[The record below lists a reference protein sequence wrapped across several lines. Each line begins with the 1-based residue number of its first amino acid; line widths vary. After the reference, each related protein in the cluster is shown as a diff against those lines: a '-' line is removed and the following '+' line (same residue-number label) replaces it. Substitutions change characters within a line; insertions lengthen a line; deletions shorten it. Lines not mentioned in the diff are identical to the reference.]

1 MFLGTYTP
9 KIDDKGRFFIPAKY
23 RDDLES
29 GVVITRQQDRCLAIY
44 PMETF
49 VEMTK
54 KVGDAPATVKQIR
67 DFQRWLAAG
76 ASDQVPDKQGRLTIP
91 QHLRDYAGLET
102 DIVVIGSFNRIEVWD
117 AQTYREYSEQQ
128 EPVFAEMNE
137 DLFGNS

>member
-9 KIDDKGRFFIPAKY
+9 KIDDKGRFVVPAKY
-23 RDDLES
+23 RDELED

-44 PMETF
+44 PIETF

-76 ASDQVPDKQGRLTIP
+76 ASDQTPDKQGRLTIP
-91 QHLRDYAGLET
+91 PHLREYAGLET

-117 AQTYREYSEQQ
+117 AETYEEYSTAT

-137 DLFGNS
+137 DLFNAF